1 MKSNEIKALERT
13 IWELRKEAE
22 FQTRR
27 HLMECDTIRAKEQ
40 EKFYENTINLKIE
53 QAECAAK
60 NAEIEK
66 RWDLSIQKQQDAI
79 IKALIVKLP
88 QVDIKEIHV
97 DCKEK

>member
-1 MKSNEIKALERT
+1 MSKIRELKEQIRD
-13 IWELRKEAE
+13 LRKEAE